1 MSQSEVSQLEL
12 ENTLS
17 AFYRWEKIK
26 AHQPFLRQPFGNDWK
41 EYTWQDA
48 GQQIRKMASYLKR
61 ELPANSKVAILSYNC
76 SHWIMADL
84 AIMLAGHVSVPIY
97 PSAGSETITTILQ
110 HSEAKLVFVGKFPEW
125 TKKSDAI
132 PSELSIIGCHQ
143 SHEGLKDWDE
153 IIADEE
159 PYEESPVPD
168 FDELATIIY
177 TSGTTGI
184 PKGVLIT
191 HKILS
196 NGAAAASAFIDFKEE
211 RCFSYLPLAH
221 CAERELTEIISIH
234 TGSVIS
240 FTESLDRFQA
250 NIQSVRPTIFFGV
263 PRIWLKFQQGIE
275 DKAGKTKLKILL
287 KIPIIN
293 SLIKK
298 KILKGLGLDQAKICL
313 SGAAA
318 LPRGT
323 SDFFKSIGIK
333 ICEAYGLTETMAFS
347 HASSPDTW
355 KQGSVGITMPTAE
368 AKIAESG
375 EVLLRS
381 PCVMQGYYKEPLKTK
396 DVIDDDGYF
405 HTGDLGK
412 IDEDGF
418 LFITGRVKDIFKTSK
433 GKYVTPVPIEAT
445 LEPELGVEHLC
456 VIGDGLPSPIAIA
469 SIYNKQF
476 QDKDAYHEE
485 AVQLIEKINNKLEGH
500 ERLDKLVLVNEEW
513 SPENGLITPTLK
525 IRRQRI
531 EEHYKSK
538 LDGYMK
544 KEGLVVWDN

>member
-1 MSQSEVSQLEL
+1 MSQQPVSSLEL
-12 ENTLS
+12 ESTLS
-17 AFYRWEKIK
+17 AFYRWEKEK
-26 AHQPFLRQPFGNDWK
+26 AEQPFLRQPFGEDWK
-41 EYTWQDA
+41 EYSWREA
-48 GQQIRKMASYLKR
+48 GQQIRKMANYLKR
-61 ELPANSKVAILSYNC
+61 ELPAKSKVAILSYNC
-76 SHWIMADL
+76 SHWVMADL

-110 HSEAKLVFVGKFPEW
+110 HSESKLVFVGKFPEW

-132 PSELSIIGCHQ
+132 PEDVKSIGCHEP
-143 SHEGLKDWDE
+143 HDGLTDWDE
-153 IIADEE
+153 IIANVE
-159 PYEESPVPD
+159 PFAESPVPHLE
-168 FDELATIIY
+168 ELATIVY

-196 NGAAAASAFIDFKEE
+196 NGAAAASSFIDLKEE

-240 FTESLDRFQA
+240 FTESLERFQA

-275 DKAGKTKLKILL
+275 EKAGKTKLKVLL
-287 KIPIIN
+287 KIPLLN
-293 SLIKK
+293 RLIKK
-298 KILKGLGLDQAKICL
+298 KILGGLGLDQAKICL

-318 LPRGT
+318 LPKGT
-323 SDFFKSIGIK
+323 FEFFKSIGIT

-347 HASSPDTW
+347 HGSSPAQYR
-355 KQGSVGITMPTAE
+355 QGSVGVAMPTAE

-381 PCVMQGYYKEPLKTK
+381 PCVMEGYYKEPLKTEK
-396 DVIDDDGYF
+396 VLDSDGFF
-405 HTGDLGK
+405 HTGDLGE
-412 IDEDGF
+412 IDDDGF

-469 SIYNKQF
+469 SIHNKQF
-476 QDKDAYHEE
+476 KDKRAYQEE
-485 AVQLIEKINNKLEGH
+485 AEQLIQMVNNKLEGH
-500 ERLDKLVLVNEEW
+500 EKLEKLVLVDEEW

-525 IRRQRI
+525 IRRQSI
-531 EEHYKSK
+531 EKHYKDK
-538 LDGYMK
+538 LDSYLK
-544 KEGLVVWDN
+544 SKDLVIWD